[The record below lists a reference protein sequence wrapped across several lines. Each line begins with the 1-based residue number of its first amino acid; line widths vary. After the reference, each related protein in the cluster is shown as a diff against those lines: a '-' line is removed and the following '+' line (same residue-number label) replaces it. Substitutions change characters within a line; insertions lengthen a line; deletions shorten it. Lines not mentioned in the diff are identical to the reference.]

1 MQLMQKIQFCDPS
14 MTTLENLEKSCRLQD
29 APKEVIM
36 AVQMQLIALK
46 LLDSVP
52 DGKAGKLT
60 MTAFAKF
67 KELEYLEYPD
77 LLGKSTA
84 IALLETT
91 NTRAAP
97 KDFDAA
103 LLTEHKAFFPK
114 IGWVAAGDLVHDGGH
129 FSWGEFT
136 KNLARVPQSERVVDG
151 IARLAYYLEGVRNQ
165 FGNPVITINSGYRP
179 PVINQA
185 VGGASNSQHLYGA
198 AADIVV
204 SGIRPHEV
212 YTRINR
218 WHGDKGGLGDSGAF
232 THIDLRGYRAR
243 WNYGNA

>member
-1 MQLMQKIQFCDPS
+1 MR
-14 MTTLENLEKSCRLQD
+14 TLEHLEKSYRLPE
-29 APKEVIM
+29 ASKEVIT
-36 AVQMQLIALK
+36 AVQMQLIAVK

-60 MTAFAKF
+60 MAAFAKF

-77 LLGKSTA
+77 LLGPSTA
-84 IALLETT
+84 IALVEATS
-91 NTRAAP
+91 TRVAP
-97 KDFDAA
+97 KDDSQPKP
-103 LLTEHKAFFPK
+103 TEHKSFFPK
-114 IGWVAAGDLVHDGGH
+114 IGWVAANDLVHAGGH

-136 KNLARVPQSERVVDG
+136 KNLARVPQNERVVDA
-151 IARLAYYLEGVRNQ
+151 ITRLAYYLEEVRNQ
-165 FGNPVITINSGYRP
+165 FDDSTIIINSGYRP
-179 PVINQA
+179 PVINHA

-212 YTRINR
+212 YTRLNK
-218 WHGDKGGLGDSGAF
+218 WHGSKGGLGDSGSF